1 MAEVLKVCAKF
12 KERMKKVKTI
22 LPKKRI
28 NKCPVCKKPYYLR
41 FGENHRVRNKWNLGL
56 KWWLQEHEGLV
67 YGVVG
72 VVVAF
77 LCVVSFIYFNGGLR

>member
-22 LPKKRI
+22 LPEKRI

-41 FGENHRVRNKWNLGL
+41 FEENHRVYNKWY
-56 KWWLQEHEGLV
+56 KEAYWWLQEHEGLV
-67 YGVVG
+67 YGIVG